1 MKKTPFNIDSLPA
14 PEASFSRG
22 LELDFGKYRLIFIS
36 GTASVGPQTQ
46 TMYPHD
52 FEKQVRHTYKNIAD
66 LLASRNATLKN
77 VVRWTVYL
85 RDMANYDEYC
95 RLREDILAEHAIG
108 REDYAASTCVEAR
121 LCREDLQVE
130 IQAIALIEVDS

>member
-1 MKKTPFNIDSLPA
+1 MKTTPFNVDSLPA
-14 PEASFSRG
+14 PDASFSRG
-22 LELDFGKYRLIFIS
+22 LELTLGDHRVIFIS

-46 TMYPHD
+46 TMYPRD

-66 LLASRNATLKN
+66 LLGSRDASFNH
-77 VVRWTVYL
+77 VVKWNVYL

-95 RLREDILAEHAIG
+95 RLREEIFAEHG
-108 REDYAASTCVEAR
+108 VEREHYAASTCVEAR

-130 IQAIALIEVDS
+130 IEAIAVIGEGS

>member
-22 LELDFGKYRLIFIS
+22 LELDLGGYRLIFIS

-46 TMYPHD
+46 TMYPRD

-66 LLASRNATLKN
+66 LLASRNATISNIVK
-77 VVRWTVYL
+77 WTVFL

-95 RLREDILAEHAIG
+95 RLREEILAEHGVG
-108 REDYAASTCVEAR
+108 RADYAASTCVEAH

-130 IQAIALIEVDS
+130 IEAMALIETDS